1 MLNRTT
7 YSNNVISKKEPKFK
21 RIFDI
26 LFSLIILI
34 ALSPFLLLIALLIK
48 ITSGGEVIYS
58 QERITKN
65 EKVFKIYKF
74 RTMKPDAEKDTGPR
88 FADDNDYR
96 CTKIGHILRKISFDE
111 LPQFFNVLRGDMSLV
126 GPRPERPYYVKQF
139 KTEIFNYYKRHEVK
153 SGMTGLAQIKGL
165 RGKTS
170 IKKRLEY
177 DLEYIDKNSF
187 IFDLQIIYLT
197 IVMILKD
204 IILFIFD

>member
-48 ITSGGEVIYS
+48 IMSGGEVIYS

-177 DLEYIDKNSF
+177 DLKYIDKNSF